1 MRVFVAGA
9 TGAIGRRLV
18 PLLVARGFEVVGMTR
33 SQRNRRAL
41 LEAGAEPVVAD
52 GLDRASV
59 IQAVM
64 RTEPEVVVHEM
75 TDLAG
80 ATNLR
85 RFDGEFATT
94 NRLRTEGTDHLV
106 EAARRAR
113 ARRVVAQSFGN
124 WNYERTGGRVKRE
137 SDPLDPDPPASM
149 RQSLAAIRHLESVVA
164 GESGRA
170 ADEVEG
176 VVLRYGNLYGAGTGW
191 SDPALVELVRA
202 RKLPRLA
209 RALGA
214 KPPRHVPV
222 WLGRL
227 AAGEAVVSMFTQ
239 IRGASNEKAKH
250 ELAGASSTRAGA
262 RASSTASCDRHT
274 GRSSSSRTFR
284 VSVCAVNG
292 LSTNA
297 DSGRSTPW

>member
-59 IQAVM
+59 MQAVM

-137 SDPLDPDPPASM
+137 SDPLDPAPPASM

-170 ADEVEG
+170 ADESRVSSSVTETSTAPG
-176 VVLRYGNLYGAGTGW
+176 PAGPT
-191 SDPALVELVRA
+191 
-202 RKLPRLA
+202 PRLSSWCA
-209 RALGA
+209 RASCRGWRGRSGRSRPGTCRCGSTGL
-214 KPPRHVPV
+214 PPARLSCRCSPRSAVP
-222 WLGRL
+222 RTRRP
-227 AAGEAVVSMFTQ
+227 ST
-239 IRGASNEKAKH
+239 S
-250 ELAGASSTRAGA
+250 LAGASSTRAGA
-262 RASSTASCDRHT
+262 RASSTASCDRQT
-274 GRSSSSRTFR
+274 CRSSSSRTFR

>member
-176 VVLRYGNLYGAGTGW
+176 VVLCYGNLYGAGTGW

-202 RKLPRLA
+202 QAAEAGSGARGEAAQARAGVARPACRRRGCRVDVHPDPRCLEREGQARVWLAPPLPELA
-209 RALGA
+209 RGLRAR
-214 KPPRHVPV
+214 PRVIVRPA
-222 WLGRL
+222 GR
-227 AAGEAVVSMFTQ
+227 A
-239 IRGASNEKAKH
+239 
-250 ELAGASSTRAGA
+250 A
-262 RASSTASCDRHT
+262 RAPSASA
-274 GRSSSSRTFR
+274 S
-284 VSVCAVNG
+284 A
-292 LSTNA
+292 
-297 DSGRSTPW
+297 P

>member
-1 MRVFVAGA
+1 
-9 TGAIGRRLV
+9 
-18 PLLVARGFEVVGMTR
+18 
-33 SQRNRRAL
+33 
-41 LEAGAEPVVAD
+41 
-52 GLDRASV
+52 
-59 IQAVM
+59 
-64 RTEPEVVVHEM
+64 
-75 TDLAG
+75 
-80 ATNLR
+80 
-85 RFDGEFATT
+85 
-94 NRLRTEGTDHLV
+94 
-106 EAARRAR
+106 
-113 ARRVVAQSFGN
+113 
-124 WNYERTGGRVKRE
+124 
-137 SDPLDPDPPASM
+137 M

-250 ELAGASSTRAGA
+250 EFGWRLLYPSWREGFG
-262 RASSTASCDRHT
+262 H
-274 GRSSSSRTFR
+274 
-284 VSVCAVNG
+284 G
-292 LSTNA
+292 LV
-297 DSGRSTPW
+297 

>member
-1 MRVFVAGA
+1 
-9 TGAIGRRLV
+9 
-18 PLLVARGFEVVGMTR
+18 MTR

-59 IQAVM
+59 IQAVR

-124 WNYERTGGRVKRE
+124 WNYERTGGPVKRE

-176 VVLRYGNLYGAGTGW
+176 VVLCYGNLYGAGTGW

-250 ELAGASSTRAGA
+250 EFGWRLLYPSWREGFG
-262 RASSTASCDRHT
+262 H
-274 GRSSSSRTFR
+274 
-284 VSVCAVNG
+284 G
-292 LSTNA
+292 LV
-297 DSGRSTPW
+297 